1 MIDIVNEIKKQD
13 NIVIFVHENPDG
25 DAIGSILSLSMAL
38 RMMGKNVEAYAEFY
52 PSNTLFL
59 LEKAPWVK
67 TYEELDT
74 NKVYNLAIALDC
86 GDKFRMGLGN
96 EVFDKALSTIN
107 IDHHITND
115 NYGKYNFVNAKA
127 AATGEIM
134 YDLIKMLGVELT
146 QDLAEVIYLSILSDT
161 GGFKHSNTTPKTFE
175 VASKLLQTG
184 IDISYIT
191 RKAFYETSLERTK
204 CLGKVLSSLEMELDG
219 KVGVLSITPEEL
231 KNYNV
236 DAQDLEGMV
245 DFARNIKGAEV
256 GIFIK
261 PRNDEYKISL
271 RSNNYI
277 DVAAIAAEFDGG
289 GHIRAAGCKFSGMSV
304 EEIKE
309 KLLEKVKENLL

>member
-1 MIDIVNEIKKQD
+1 MIDIVNEIRKQD
-13 NIVIFVHENPDG
+13 NIVLFVHENPDG

-38 RMMGKNVEAYAEFY
+38 RLMGKSVEAYVEFY
-52 PSNTLFL
+52 PSNTLFM
-59 LEKAPWVK
+59 LEKATWVK
-67 TYEELDT
+67 TYDELDT

-107 IDHHITND
+107 IDHHVTNN
-115 NYGKYNFVNAKA
+115 NYGKYNFVNGKA

-134 YDLIKMLGVELT
+134 YDLIKMLDVQLT
-146 QDLAEVIYLSILSDT
+146 CDIAEAIYLAIVSDT
-161 GGFKHSNTTPKTFE
+161 GGFKHSNTTPRTFE
-175 VASKLLQTG
+175 ISGKLLETG
-184 IDISYIT
+184 IEISNIT
-191 RKAFYETSLERTK
+191 RKVFYETSLERTK

-219 KVGVLSITPEEL
+219 KVGILSITPEEL
-231 KNYNV
+231 DKYNI

-261 PRNDEYKISL
+261 PRNNEYKISL

-277 DVAAIAAEFDGG
+277 DVAAIAEEFGGG
-289 GHIRAAGCKFSGMSV
+289 GHIRAAGCKFVDMSI

-309 KLLEKVKENLL
+309 ILLKKIKEKL